1 MNKKEIDFTKK
12 ASLILEEI
20 ATKSQLKEGKEA
32 VRSIL
37 REIYRKGTIGTK
49 SLARKIHLPIP
60 TIAAVRKELEAAGLI
75 DRVKKG
81 AILTESGLLFVTK
94 ELRISFVNDL
104 LCKTCGGTRI
114 EFPHEFDDIKA
125 KLKSYMD
132 QRPSPNTSLD
142 QAFGLPVTALRRAY
156 FMLQNDDLEGKKILL
171 LGDDDFTSLA
181 IALLD
186 ISTDITIL
194 DIDMRLTDVISKI
207 ADENNYQ
214 IKCYNHDLRK
224 PIQEELVGQFDTI
237 LTDPPYTIPGLEL
250 FLSRAIQALKEEMGR
265 KVYLAYAHRAPNDLF
280 DFQQAIINHG
290 LAIQETIPGFNL
302 YEGAE
307 MHGNTT
313 SLSVLVTTSNTRT
326 IIENEYKEM
335 IYTGEINPTI
345 RIYNCSNNHSIRI
358 GTTEK
363 IKSIEKLKELGCPIC
378 GSKDSFTR
386 VTTEKSE

>member
-1 MNKKEIDFTKK
+1 MNKKEINFTKK
-12 ASLILEEI
+12 TSLILEEI
-20 ATKSQLKEGKEA
+20 ASKSQLKEGKEA
-32 VRSIL
+32 VRNIL
-37 REIYRKGTIGTK
+37 REIYRHGTIGTK

-60 TIAAVRKELEAAGLI
+60 TIAAVRKELENAGLI

-81 AILTESGLLFVTK
+81 AILTESGLRFVTK
-94 ELRISFVNDL
+94 ELGISFVNDL

-114 EFPHEFDDIKA
+114 EFPHEFDDIIA
-125 KLKSYMD
+125 KLKSFTV

-142 QAFGLPVTALRRAY
+142 QAFGLPITALRRAY
-156 FMLQNDDLEGKKILL
+156 FMLQNDDLEGRKILL

-186 ISTDITIL
+186 ISSDITVL
-194 DIDMRLTDVISKI
+194 DIDTRLTDVIRKI

-224 PIQEELVGQFDTI
+224 PIPEELVGQYDTI
-237 LTDPPYTIPGLEL
+237 FTDPPYTVPGLEL
-250 FLSRAIQALKEEMGR
+250 FLSRGIQALKKEIGR
-265 KVYLAYAHRAPNDLF
+265 KIYLAYAHRAPNDLF
-280 DFQQAIINHG
+280 DFQQVIVNHG

-326 IIENEYKEM
+326 IIENEYKEK
-335 IYTGEINPTI
+335 IYTGEINPTT
-345 RIYNCSNNHSIRI
+345 RTYSCLNNHLIRI

-378 GSKDSFTR
+378 GTKDSFTR
-386 VTTEKSE
+386 VTKEKRE

>member
-12 ASLILEEI
+12 TSLILEEI
-20 ATKSQLKEGKEA
+20 ASKSQLKEGKEA
-32 VRSIL
+32 VRTIL
-37 REIYRKGTIGTK
+37 REIYRQGTIGTK

-60 TIAAVRKELEAAGLI
+60 TIAAVRKELENAGLI

-81 AILTESGLLFVTK
+81 AILTESGLMFVTK
-94 ELRISFVNDL
+94 KLKISFVNDL

-114 EFPHEFDDIKA
+114 EFPYEFDDKLV
-125 KLKSYMD
+125 KLKSFTE

-142 QAFGLPVTALRRAY
+142 QAFGLPITALRRAY

-186 ISTDITIL
+186 ISSDITVL
-194 DIDMRLTDVISKI
+194 DIDMRLTDVIGKI

-224 PIQEELVGQFDTI
+224 PIPDELMGQFDTV

-250 FLSRAIQALKEEMGR
+250 FLSRTIQALKKENGR
-265 KVYLAYAHRAPNDLF
+265 KIYLAYAHRAPNDLL
-280 DFQQAIINHG
+280 DFQQAIVNHG
-290 LAIQETIPGFNL
+290 LAIQEKIPGFNL

-307 MHGNTT
+307 IHGNTT
-313 SLSVLVTTSNTRT
+313 SLSMLVTTSKTRT
-326 IIENEYKEM
+326 IIEKEYKDM
-335 IYTGEINPTI
+335 IYTGEINPTT
-345 RIYNCSNNHSIRI
+345 RTYSCLNKHLIRI

-378 GSKDSFTR
+378 GTKDSFTR
-386 VTTEKSE
+386 VTKEKRE

>member
-1 MNKKEIDFTKK
+1 MNKKEIDFAKK
-12 ASLILEEI
+12 TSLILEEI
-20 ATKSQLKEGKEA
+20 ASKSQLKEGKEA

-37 REIYRKGTIGTK
+37 REIYRQGTIGTK

-60 TIAAVRKELEAAGLI
+60 TIAATRKELENAGLI

-81 AILTESGLLFVTK
+81 AILTESGLMFVTK
-94 ELRISFVNDL
+94 ELKISFVNDL
-104 LCKTCGGTRI
+104 LCKTCSGTRI
-114 EFPHEFDDIKA
+114 EFPYEFDDIKA
-125 KLKSYMD
+125 KLKSFTE

-142 QAFGLPVTALRRAY
+142 QAFGLPITALRRAY

-186 ISTDITIL
+186 ISTDISVL
-194 DIDMRLTDVISKI
+194 DIDLRLTDVISRI

-224 PIQEELVGQFDTI
+224 PIPDELMGQFDTV
-237 LTDPPYTIPGLEL
+237 LTDPPYTVPGLEL
-250 FLSRAIQALKEEMGR
+250 FLSRTIQALKKEIGR
-265 KVYLAYAHRAPNDLF
+265 KIYLAYAHRAPNDLF
-280 DFQQAIINHG
+280 DFQQVVVNHG

-335 IYTGEINPTI
+335 IYTGEINPTT
-345 RIYNCSNNHSIRI
+345 RTYSCLNKHLIRI

-378 GSKDSFTR
+378 GIKDSFTR
-386 VTTEKSE
+386 VTKEKRE

>member
-1 MNKKEIDFTKK
+1 MNKKEIDFAKK
-12 ASLILEEI
+12 TSLILEEI
-20 ATKSQLKEGKEA
+20 ASKSQLKEGKEA
-32 VRSIL
+32 IRNIL

-60 TIAAVRKELEAAGLI
+60 TIAAVRKELENAGLI

-81 AILTESGLLFVTK
+81 AILTESGLMFVTK
-94 ELRISFVNDL
+94 KLRISFVNDL

-114 EFPHEFDDIKA
+114 EFPHEFDDIIA
-125 KLKSYMD
+125 KLKSFTD

-142 QAFGLPVTALRRAY
+142 QAFGLPITALRRAY
-156 FMLQNDDLEGKKILL
+156 FMLQNDDLEGRKILL

-186 ISTDITIL
+186 ISTDITVL
-194 DIDMRLTDVISKI
+194 DIDMRLTDVIRKI
-207 ADENNYQ
+207 AGENNYQ
-214 IKCYNHDLRK
+214 IKCYNHNLRK
-224 PIQEELVGQFDTI
+224 PIPEELEGQFDTI

-250 FLSRAIQALKEEMGR
+250 FLSRAIQALKKEIGR
-265 KVYLAYAHRAPNDLF
+265 KVYLAFAHRAPNDLF
-280 DFQQAIINHG
+280 DFQQAIGNHG

-307 MHGNTT
+307 IHGNTT

-326 IIENEYKEM
+326 IIENEYKKM
-335 IYTGEINPTI
+335 IYTGEINPTT
-345 RIYNCSNNHSIRI
+345 RTYNCLNNHSIRI
-358 GTTEK
+358 GSTEK

-378 GSKDSFTR
+378 GTKDSFTR
-386 VTTEKSE
+386 VTKEKRE